1 MKFSSPLLAAMLA
14 ASAASSYAANDV
26 TESDPI
32 FVTATR
38 TTQTADEALA
48 SVTVITRQDIERS
61 QAQSV
66 SELLTGLAGIDST
79 VNGGYGKTTSL
90 FLRGTNSNDV
100 LVMIDGVKVGS
111 ATTGTTA
118 FEFLPLDQID
128 HIEIVRGPRSSLYG
142 SEAIGGVIQIFTRQG
157 TGKPDAYAT
166 AGAGSYNTRNVS
178 AGLSTAQD
186 GTDISLSAAR
196 FKTGGFN
203 ACKGSLTDACFTVEP
218 DKDGYNNDSATASLR
233 HRFDNSTDIGIRLFR
248 AQGHTDY
255 DGNPNQTHFI
265 QQAVGADLN
274 FLPINNWQMKLSAGQ
289 SQDNSDNFKDTTY
302 SSRFNTQRDTASWQ
316 NDLTLSKDHLL
327 TLGVDRQA
335 DHVIGDCPPFN
346 CVFAVDRRTNKG
358 LYGQIQSRLDNNDL
372 LFSLRRDDNDAF
384 GKYSTGNAAWGY
396 AFSKTLRLTASYG
409 TAFRAPTFNELYFP
423 NYGNPNLQ
431 PEKSKSVETGLHGKQ
446 AWGGW
451 DVRAYQ
457 TSIDHLINTVCDP
470 VTFNCTAENV
480 DEARIRG
487 LETQL
492 FTTLGGWRSGLSL
505 SVTDPRDVATDH
517 VLARR
522 SKRTLRLDTDR
533 AFGKTRFGMTW
544 LAQGRRFDDAANT
557 VAVGGYGLLNLR
569 AEYDL
574 SKDWLVRAHLDNVLD
589 KQYETVHDYN
599 TPGRSLFVSLNYQ
612 MR

>member
-1 MKFSSPLLAAMLA
+1 MKFRLSLLAAALA
-14 ASAASSYAANDV
+14 AVSSYAAADDI
-26 TESDPI
+26 TESGPI
-32 FVTATR
+32 IVTATR
-38 TTQTADEALA
+38 TAQTADASLA

-90 FLRGTNSNDV
+90 FLRGTNSDDV
-100 LVMIDGVKVGS
+100 LVMIDGVKIGS
-111 ATTGTTA
+111 ATLGTTA

-142 SEAIGGVIQIFTRQG
+142 SEAIGGVIQIFTRRG

-196 FKTGGFN
+196 FKTGGFPTQ
-203 ACKGSLTDACFTVEP
+203 KPPFGDP
-218 DKDGYNNDSATASLR
+218 DKDGFENNSATAGLR
-233 HRFDNSTDIGIRLFR
+233 HRFDNGADVGVHLFR

-255 DGNPNQTHFI
+255 DGSSQNNTNFV
-265 QQAVGADLN
+265 QQAVGADLG
-274 FLPINNWQMKLSAGQ
+274 FSPSDIWRLTLHAGQ
-289 SQDNSDNFKDTTY
+289 SQDNTDNFEDTTY

-316 NDLTLSKDHLL
+316 NDLTLGKDHLL

-346 CVFAVDRRTNKG
+346 CVFTVDRRTNKG

-396 AFSKTLRLTASYG
+396 ALSKTLRLTASYG

-457 TSIDHLINTVCDP
+457 TSIDHLINTVCDIN
-470 VTFNCTAENV
+470 FNCTAANV

-487 LETQL
+487 LETQVS
-492 FTTLGGWRSGLSL
+492 TTLAGWRSALSL

-517 VLARR
+517 ILPRR
-522 SKRTLRLDTDR
+522 SKRSLRLDADR

-557 VAVGGYGLLNLR
+557 VVVGGYGLLNLR
-569 AEYDL
+569 AEYEL
-574 SKDWLVRAHLDNVLD
+574 SRDWRVRAHLDNVFD

-599 TPGRSLFVSLNYQ
+599 TPGRSLFVSLGYQ

>member
-1 MKFSSPLLAAMLA
+1 MKVSVSLLAASLA
-14 ASAASSYAANDV
+14 AVSSYAVADV
-26 TESDPI
+26 TESNPVI
-32 FVTATR
+32 VTATR
-38 TTQTADEALA
+38 TAQTADASLA

-61 QAQSV
+61 QAQSI

-90 FLRGTNSNDV
+90 FLRGTNSDDV
-100 LVMIDGVKVGS
+100 LVMIDGVKIGS
-111 ATTGTTA
+111 ATLGTTA

-157 TGKPDAYAT
+157 TGKPDAYAS
-166 AGAGSYNTRNVS
+166 AGAGSYNTRQVS
-178 AGLSTAQD
+178 AGMSTAQD

-203 ACKGSLTDACFTVEP
+203 AQKPTPGPFGVDEP
-218 DKDGYNNDSATASLR
+218 DKDGYSNDSATASLR
-233 HRFDNSTDIGIRLFR
+233 HRFDNGADIGANLFR

-255 DGNPNQTHFI
+255 DGDPNNTNFV
-265 QQAVGADLN
+265 QQAVGTDLG
-274 FLPINNWQMKLSAGQ
+274 FSPSDIWRLTLRAGQ
-289 SQDNSDNFKDTTY
+289 SQDDSDNFKDMTF

-316 NDLTLSKDHLL
+316 NDITLGKDRLL

-346 CVFAVDRRTNKG
+346 CVYTVDRRTDKG
-358 LYGQIQSRLDNNDL
+358 LYGQIQNQMGNNDL

-457 TSIDHLINTVCDP
+457 TSIDHLINTVCDIN
-470 VTFNCTAENV
+470 FNCTAANV

-487 LETQL
+487 LETQVS
-492 FTTLGGWRSGLSL
+492 TTLAGWRSGLSL
-505 SVTDPRDVATDH
+505 SITDPRDVATNH
-517 VLARR
+517 VLPRR
-522 SKRTLRLDTDR
+522 SKRTLRLNTDHS
-533 AFGKTRFGMTW
+533 FGKTRFGMTW

-557 VAVGGYGLLNLR
+557 VVVGGYGLLNLR

-574 SKDWLVRAHLDNVLD
+574 SKDWRVRAHLDNVFD
-589 KQYETVHDYN
+589 KQYETVHNYN
-599 TPGRSLFVSLNYQ
+599 TPGRSVFVSLGYQ

>member
-1 MKFSSPLLAAMLA
+1 MKFRLSLLAAALA
-14 ASAASSYAANDV
+14 AVSSYAAADDA
-26 TESDPI
+26 TESGPI
-32 FVTATR
+32 VVTATR
-38 TTQTADEALA
+38 TAQTADASLA

-90 FLRGTNSNDV
+90 FLRGTNSDDV
-100 LVMIDGVKVGS
+100 LVMIDGVKIGS
-111 ATTGTTA
+111 ATLGTTA

-166 AGAGSYNTRNVS
+166 AGVGSYNTRQVS

-186 GTDISLSAAR
+186 GTDISLNAAR

-203 ACKGSLTDACFTVEP
+203 ACKGSLTDACFTIEP
-218 DKDGYNNDSATASLR
+218 DKDGYSNDSATAGLR
-233 HRFDNSTDIGIRLFR
+233 HRFDNGAGVGVHLFR
-248 AQGHTDY
+248 AQGHTNY
-255 DGNPNQTHFI
+255 DGDPNNTNFI
-265 QQAVGADLN
+265 QQAVGADLG
-274 FLPINNWQMKLSAGQ
+274 FSPLDIWRLTLRAGQ
-289 SQDNSDNFKDTTY
+289 SQDNSDNFKDTTF
-302 SSRFNTQRDTASWQ
+302 SSRFNTQRSTASWQ
-316 NDLTLSKDHLL
+316 NDVTLGKNHLL

-335 DHVIGDCPPFN
+335 DHVISTT
-346 CVFAVDRRTNKG
+346 AYTVDRRTDKG
-358 LYGQIQSRLDNNDL
+358 LYGQLQSRLDNNDL

-396 AFSKTLRLTASYG
+396 AFSKNLRLTASYG
-409 TAFRAPTFNELYFP
+409 TAFRAPTFNELYYP

-431 PEKSKSVETGLHGKQ
+431 PEKSKSVETGLHGEQ
-446 AWGGW
+446 AWGSW
-451 DVRAYQ
+451 DVHAYQ
-457 TSIDHLINTVCDP
+457 TSIDHLINTVCDIN
-470 VTFNCTAENV
+470 FNCTAANV

-492 FTTLGGWRSGLSL
+492 STTLAGWRSALSL

-517 VLARR
+517 ILPRR
-522 SKRTLRLDTDR
+522 SKRSLRLDADR

-557 VAVGGYGLLNLR
+557 VVVGGYGLLNLR
-569 AEYDL
+569 AEYEL
-574 SKDWLVRAHLDNVLD
+574 SRDWRVRAHLDNVFD

-599 TPGRSLFVSLNYQ
+599 TPGRSLFVSLGYQ

>member
-1 MKFSSPLLAAMLA
+1 MKFSSPLLAAVLA
-14 ASAASSYAANDV
+14 ASAASSYAATDV

-38 TTQTADEALA
+38 TAQTADESLA
-48 SVTVITRQDIERS
+48 SVTVITRQDIEHS
-61 QAQSV
+61 QAASV
-66 SELLTGLAGIDST
+66 SELLTGLAGMDST
-79 VNGGYGKTTSL
+79 VSGGYGKVTSL
-90 FLRGTNSNDV
+90 FLRGTNSDHV
-100 LVMIDGVKVGS
+100 LVMIDGIKLGS
-111 ATTGTTA
+111 ATLGTTA

-157 TGKPDAYAT
+157 VDKSEAHAT
-166 AGAGSYNTRNVS
+166 AGAGSYNTRTVS

-186 GTDISLSAAR
+186 GTDLSLSAAHFR
-196 FKTGGFN
+196 TGGFN
-203 ACKGSLTDACFTVEP
+203 AQKPTSGPFGVNEP
-218 DKDGYNNDSATASLR
+218 DKDGYTNDSATAGLH
-233 HRFDNSTDIGIRLFR
+233 HRFDTGADIGLHLFR

-255 DGNPNQTHFI
+255 DGSFENNTNFV
-265 QQAVGADLN
+265 QQAVGADLG
-274 FLPINNWQMKLSAGQ
+274 FSPLNNWHVKLRAGQ
-289 SQDNSDNFKDTTY
+289 SQDDADNFEDTTF
-302 SSRFNTQRDTASWQ
+302 SSRFNTQRGTASWQ
-316 NDLTLSKDHLL
+316 NDVTLGKDQLL

-335 DHVIGDCPPFN
+335 DHVISTT
-346 CVFAVDRRTNKG
+346 AYTVDRRTDKG
-358 LYGQIQSRLDNNDL
+358 IYGQLQSRLNNNDL

-384 GKYSTGNAAWGY
+384 GNYSTGNAAWGY
-396 AFSKTLRLTASYG
+396 ALSKTLRLTASYG

-423 NYGNPNLQ
+423 NFGNPNLQ

-457 TSIDHLINTVCDP
+457 TSIDHLINTVCDINF
-470 VTFNCTAENV
+470 VVCTAENV

-487 LETQL
+487 LETQ
-492 FTTLGGWRSGLSL
+492 FSTTLAGWQSGLSL

-517 VLARR
+517 VLPRR
-522 SKRTLRLDTDR
+522 SKQTLRLDADR

-557 VAVGGYGLLNLR
+557 VVVGGYGLLNLR
-569 AEYDL
+569 VEYDL

-589 KQYETVHDYN
+589 KQYETVHDFN

-612 MR
+612 TR